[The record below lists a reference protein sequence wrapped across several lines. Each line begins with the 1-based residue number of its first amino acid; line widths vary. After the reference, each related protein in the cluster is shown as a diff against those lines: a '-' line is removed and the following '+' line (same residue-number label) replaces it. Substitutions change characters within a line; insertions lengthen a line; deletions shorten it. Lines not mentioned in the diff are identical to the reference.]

1 MAHISKFV
9 LLFIVSIS
17 LTQFLGCS
25 SVGLS
30 GGGSDF
36 ELRKHQEVVL
46 ENGMRILYVFDNN
59 LPYVSYRMLVG
70 SGSASDPATQA
81 GLASLTSNLLSKG
94 TKDMSAID
102 ISEAFG
108 QYGSE
113 FGSYVSE
120 DYTLLTTSGLS
131 FHGEELFKLFSE
143 VVLKPAFSKKELN
156 TLKNRRIAQTVK
168 RIDSPGSFANLAWQD
183 YLFDQH
189 QYARPS
195 SGTKKSLRSIRKK
208 DITKFYL
215 RNFRPNNTIV
225 SIVGKIEP
233 QLKEKIEKTF
243 SAWKGYPGKKV
254 QFGDIPKI
262 EGRKIRFVHKPGLVQ
277 AQIRL
282 GTKGIRRTNKDYL
295 TLRVANVILG
305 GAFSSRLVRRIRRD
319 LGLTYSISSSIDARM
334 DYGPFQVATFTKS
347 KTVGKT
353 VEEILTLLEKFH
365 SEGVAKEEVESA
377 KAYIKGIFPRTI
389 ETAERLAF
397 NLMILRHYGIDD
409 SYLEDFISNI
419 NSINVDD
426 VNRVIKSYMNP
437 KDLKI
442 LVYGDKN
449 QSLKQ
454 VKAIGDVELKNAKD
468 LL

>member
-143 VVLKPAFSKKELN
+143 VVLKPCA
-156 TLKNRRIAQTVK
+156 
-168 RIDSPGSFANLAWQD
+168 
-183 YLFDQH
+183 
-189 QYARPS
+189 
-195 SGTKKSLRSIRKK
+195 
-208 DITKFYL
+208 
-215 RNFRPNNTIV
+215 
-225 SIVGKIEP
+225 
-233 QLKEKIEKTF
+233 
-243 SAWKGYPGKKV
+243 
-254 QFGDIPKI
+254 
-262 EGRKIRFVHKPGLVQ
+262 
-277 AQIRL
+277 
-282 GTKGIRRTNKDYL
+282 
-295 TLRVANVILG
+295 
-305 GAFSSRLVRRIRRD
+305 
-319 LGLTYSISSSIDARM
+319 
-334 DYGPFQVATFTKS
+334 
-347 KTVGKT
+347 
-353 VEEILTLLEKFH
+353 
-365 SEGVAKEEVESA
+365 
-377 KAYIKGIFPRTI
+377 
-389 ETAERLAF
+389 
-397 NLMILRHYGIDD
+397 
-409 SYLEDFISNI
+409 
-419 NSINVDD
+419 
-426 VNRVIKSYMNP
+426 
-437 KDLKI
+437 
-442 LVYGDKN
+442 
-449 QSLKQ
+449 
-454 VKAIGDVELKNAKD
+454 
-468 LL
+468 